1 MENVMTKL
9 PQTDFDK
16 IKCELARRFPQ
27 TRTYPCHFR
36 GLLSAFASSGLA
48 DSNFVDEISSGVDGK
63 FWARVW
69 EAMLYRHLS
78 ELTFEFQK
86 ARVTKSGQPGPDFGI
101 VHEGQTIWI
110 EAVTPA
116 PENIP
121 QDYLE
126 APKRVEAI
134 IRRKP
139 HEPMLLRWT
148 SVLKD
153 KRDKL
158 KSYVEKDIIAPTDC
172 TVIAVNSC
180 RLSDFA
186 VNDLGISGWPFA
198 VEAVFPLGPLAAPI
212 TPDGKPDGE
221 LESVPRPTIRKSNG
235 KDIPTGNFLDPSYAN
250 VSAIMGC
257 YRKDMVDGL
266 LPLTVVHNPLATVRL
281 PRGILGASKE
291 YVTADEGDH
300 YILKLLSQT
309 SG

>member
-1 MENVMTKL
+1 MAMTKL
-9 PQTDFDK
+9 TEADFDK

-27 TRTYPCHFR
+27 TRTYPCHFG

-48 DSNFVDEISSGVDGK
+48 DSHFVDEVTSRDDGK
-63 FWARVW
+63 FWTRVW
-69 EAMLYRHLS
+69 EAMLYRQLS
-78 ELTFEFQK
+78 ALAFEFRK
-86 ARVTKSGQPGPDFGI
+86 GSVTKSGQPGPDFCI
-101 VHEGQTIWI
+101 VHEGQTIWV

-121 QDYLE
+121 QDWLDP
-126 APKRVEAI
+126 PKRGECKA
-134 IRRKP
+134 RTKP
-139 HEPMLLRWT
+139 HEQMLLRWT

-158 KSYVEKDIIAPTDC
+158 KCYVERNVIAPKDC

-180 RLSDFA
+180 RLSNLALDY
-186 VNDLGISGWPFA
+186 LGISGWPFA

-212 TPDGKPDGE
+212 TLDGKPDGE
-221 LESVPRPTIRKSNG
+221 PESVPRYTIRKPNG
-235 KDIPTGNFLDPSYAN
+235 TDIPTGNFLDPSYAN

-257 YRKDMVDGL
+257 YRRDMVDGI

-291 YVTADEGDH
+291 YVADDKGDH
-300 YILKLLSQT
+300 YILQLLTPT